1 MHDKGKGKKG
11 GKDEKVYK
19 GLSGSWQSG
28 KGKGKHFWNHEPKG
42 KGKKQNDEV
51 QDNSF
56 LTKDC
61 KVRMVAQEN
70 RNETPGH
77 QQQQQ

>member
-28 KGKGKHFWNHEPKG
+28 KGKGKQFWNYEPKG
-42 KGKKQNDEV
+42 KGKNRMMRRDVSSARQPFFNERLQNAYGG
-51 QDNSF
+51 SG
-56 LTKDC
+56 KS
-61 KVRMVAQEN
+61 
-70 RNETPGH
+70 
-77 QQQQQ
+77 

>member
-28 KGKGKHFWNHEPKG
+28 KGKGKQFWNHEPKG
-42 KGKKQNDEV
+42 KKKKTE
-51 QDNSF
+51 
-56 LTKDC
+56 
-61 KVRMVAQEN
+61 
-70 RNETPGH
+70 
-77 QQQQQ
+77 